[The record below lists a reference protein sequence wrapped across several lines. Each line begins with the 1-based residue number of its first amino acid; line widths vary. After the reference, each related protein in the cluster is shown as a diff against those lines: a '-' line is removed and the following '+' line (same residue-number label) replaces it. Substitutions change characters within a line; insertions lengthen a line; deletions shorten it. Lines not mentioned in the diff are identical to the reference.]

1 MIDITRE
8 LRTLVTTGK
17 VMLGA
22 DQSKKAL
29 KAGTAK
35 LVIIASNVSKP
46 NAEAIAK
53 FENAPIY
60 KFPGTSIELG
70 AACGKPFAI
79 SVLAVLVPGES
90 QIMSVLK

>member
-1 MIDITRE
+1 M
-8 LRTLVTTGK
+8 
-17 VMLGA
+17 
-22 DQSKKAL
+22 
-29 KAGTAK
+29 
-35 LVIIASNVSKP
+35 VIVASNVSKP

-60 KFPGTSIELG
+60 KFPGTSLELG

>member
-17 VMLGA
+17 VTLGA
-22 DQSKKAL
+22 DQAKRAL
-29 KAGTAK
+29 KAKSAR
-35 LVIIASNVSKP
+35 LVIVASNVSKP

-53 FENAPIY
+53 FEGAPLY
-60 KFPGTSIELG
+60 KFPGTSMELG
-70 AACGKPFAI
+70 AACGKPFAV
-79 SVLAVLVPGES
+79 SVLTVLAPGDS

>member
-17 VMLGA
+17 VLLGA
-22 DQSKKAL
+22 DQAKRAL

-35 LVIIASNVSKP
+35 LVIVANNVSEE
-46 NAEAIAK
+46 NAEAIGK
-53 FENAPIY
+53 FEGAPLY
-60 KFPGTSIELG
+60 RFPGTSVELG
-70 AACGKPFAI
+70 AACGKPFAV
-79 SVLAVLVPGES
+79 SVLTVLSPGDS

>member
-17 VMLGA
+17 VLLGA

-46 NAEAIAK
+46 NAESIAK
-53 FENAPIY
+53 FEKAPIY
-60 KFPGTSIELG
+60 RFPGTSLELG
-70 AACGKPFAI
+70 SAAGKPFAI
-79 SVLAVLVPGES
+79 SVLTVLAPGES